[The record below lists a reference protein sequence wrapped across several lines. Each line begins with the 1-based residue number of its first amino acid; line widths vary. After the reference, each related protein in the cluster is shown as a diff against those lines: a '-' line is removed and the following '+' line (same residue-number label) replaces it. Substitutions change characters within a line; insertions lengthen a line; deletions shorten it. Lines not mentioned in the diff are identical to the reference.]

1 MNDELLPARRDHNH
15 GKEKTVHEEEPETME
30 EIVAALEV
38 KGLIE
43 PARNADG
50 SIQQR
55 PDRFGRLQTV
65 WVWAALDPRERAIT
79 AYQEEQLW

>member
-1 MNDELLPARRDHNH
+1 
-15 GKEKTVHEEEPETME
+15 ME

-55 PDRFGRLQTV
+55 PDRFGRPQTV
-65 WVWAALDPRERAIT
+65 WVWAALDPREREIT